1 MLQSCIFFRLQQQN
15 HSSVVSFHFRLKE
28 IKKNCLLF
36 AYFVF
41 FFICINKLP
50 FKFKTLSL
58 QYVRIIRIIHFY
70 SVTLLCSCI
79 SFLLW
84 FFFSF
89 KFLLLHLSLI
99 SILLCGRSFLFVC
112 ENRWRYKWL
121 WINIKMC
128 FRSLSTIALFNWIVV
143 LKSLLIFFFLKKKM
157 MKEIESR
164 CICWRALWV

>member
-1 MLQSCIFFRLQQQN
+1 MLNINKYPRLIAAIMHIFFRLQQQN
-15 HSSVVSFHFRLKE
+15 HSSAVSFYFRLKE

-84 FFFSF
+84 FFSFFQVFIATLIAKFYSTLWEEFS
-89 KFLLLHLSLI
+89 I
-99 SILLCGRSFLFVC
+99 R
-112 ENRWRYKWL
+112 L
-121 WINIKMC
+121 W
-128 FRSLSTIALFNWIVV
+128 
-143 LKSLLIFFFLKKKM
+143 KSLAVQMAMNKY
-157 MKEIESR
+157 
-164 CICWRALWV
+164 